1 MKQVYRYQEIRPL
14 IEQGKEVTV
23 TCHLHAE
30 VTVMQKRP
38 ASDTITATLHLL
50 VGEDVIAVVQS
61 EYPSFVSLLDAFD
74 IDETCEQWEVR
85 EPQRQTA
92 RPEDRSGI
100 GRTNALNP

>member
-1 MKQVYRYQEIRPL
+1 MKQVYSYQEIRPL

-30 VTVMQKRP
+30 VTAIQKRP

-50 VGEDVIAVVQS
+50 VGEDVIAVVES
-61 EYPSFVSLLDAFD
+61 EYPSFVSLLDAFA
-74 IDETCEQWEVR
+74 IDEYAEQWEVR
-85 EPQRQTA
+85 EQQRQTA
-92 RPEDRSGI
+92 RPEDRSGV

>member
-1 MKQVYRYQEIRPL
+1 MKEVYSYQEIRHL

-30 VTVMQKRP
+30 VTAIQKRP

-50 VGEDVIAVVQS
+50 VGEDVIAVVES
-61 EYPSFVSLLDAFD
+61 EYPSFVSLLDAFA

-85 EPQRQTA
+85 EPQSNTA
-92 RPEDRSGI
+92 RHEDRSCV

>member
-1 MKQVYRYQEIRPL
+1 MKQAYRYQEIRHL

-30 VTVMQKRP
+30 VTAMQKRP
-38 ASDTITATLHLL
+38 ASDTITATIHLL
-50 VGEDVIAVVQS
+50 VGEYVIAVVES
-61 EYPSFVSLLDAFD
+61 EYSSLVCLLDAFD

-85 EPQRQTA
+85 EQQRQTA
-92 RPEDRSGI
+92 RPEDRSGV